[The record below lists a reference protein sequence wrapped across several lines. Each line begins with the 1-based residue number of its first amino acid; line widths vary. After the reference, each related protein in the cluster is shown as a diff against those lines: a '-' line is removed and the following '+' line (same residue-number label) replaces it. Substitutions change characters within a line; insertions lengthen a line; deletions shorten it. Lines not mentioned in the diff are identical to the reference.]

1 MSEGKI
7 MKENTKYHD
16 YRFVGRINVDEI
28 QPWFDFA
35 TSKPWDDPEIPWILD
50 NKVRR
55 EILIILTTGPKTFQ
69 QIYEKVNFSPKPLL
83 ITKEEYECQI
93 SYQWTKETIENH
105 LMNLE
110 WYNLIRLINKNYQL
124 TIPVLSTE
132 LSEKLEE
139 YIVKFTE
146 NWINII
152 KHIKNQ
158 AQEKLKDLDEK
169 TPLYEI
175 LIEKSIEKLY
185 QLLKREKLL
194 PDIPNIKALWAEQL
208 RKVKF
213 EEWVDKN
220 Y

>member
-1 MSEGKI
+1 MGKKL
-7 MKENTKYHD
+7 KENTKYHN
-16 YRFVGRINVDEI
+16 YRFVGKINVDEI
-28 QPWFDFA
+28 EPWFDFA

-55 EILIILTTGPKTFQ
+55 EILVILAKGPKSFQ

-83 ITKEEYECQI
+83 ITKEEYDCQI

-110 WYNLIRLINKNYQL
+110 WYNLIKLIEKKYEL
-124 TIPVLSTE
+124 TIPILSTE
-132 LSEKLEE
+132 KSKKLEE

-146 NWINII
+146 NWITII
-152 KHIKNQ
+152 KQLNNEV
-158 AQEKLKDLDEK
+158 QEKIGDLDQK

-175 LIEKSIEKLY
+175 LIEKAIEKLY
-185 QLLKREKLL
+185 DLLKRDNLI
-194 PDIPNIKALWAEQL
+194 PDTPNIKVLWAEQL
-208 RKVKF
+208 RKDKF
-213 EEWVDKN
+213 EEWVAKN

>member
-1 MSEGKI
+1 
-7 MKENTKYHD
+7 MKENTKYHN
-16 YRFVGRINVDEI
+16 YRFVGKINVDEI
-28 QPWFDFA
+28 EPWFDFA
-35 TSKPWDDPEIPWILD
+35 TGKPWDDPEIPWILD

-55 EILIILTTGPKTFQ
+55 EILVILAKGPKSFQ

-83 ITKEEYECQI
+83 ITKEEYDCQI

-110 WYNLIRLINKNYQL
+110 WYNLIKLIEKKYEL
-124 TIPVLSTE
+124 TIPILSTE
-132 LSEKLEE
+132 KSEKLEE

-146 NWINII
+146 NWITII
-152 KHIKNQ
+152 KQLNNEV
-158 AQEKLKDLDEK
+158 QEKIGDLDQK

-185 QLLKREKLL
+185 DLLKRDNLI
-194 PDIPNIKALWAEQL
+194 PDTPNIKVLWAEQL
-208 RKVKF
+208 RKDKF
-213 EEWVDKN
+213 EEWVAKN

>member
-1 MSEGKI
+1 
-7 MKENTKYHD
+7 MKENTKYHN
-16 YRFVGRINVDEI
+16 YRFVGKINVDEI
-28 QPWFDFA
+28 QPWFDFT

-55 EILIILTTGPKTFQ
+55 EILIILAKGPKSFQ
-69 QIYEKVNFSPKPLL
+69 QIYENVNFSPKPLL
-83 ITKEEYECQI
+83 ITKEEYDCQI

-110 WYNLIRLINKNYQL
+110 WYNLIKLTEKKYEL
-124 TIPVLSTE
+124 TIPILSTE
-132 LSEKLEE
+132 KSEKLEE

-146 NWINII
+146 NWITII
-152 KHIKNQ
+152 QQLNNEV
-158 AQEKLKDLDEK
+158 QEKLGDLDQK

-175 LIEKSIEKLY
+175 LIEKAMEKLY
-185 QLLKREKLL
+185 DLLKKENLI
-194 PDIPNIKALWAEQL
+194 PDTPNIKVLWAEQL

-213 EEWVDKN
+213 EEWVAKN